1 MFMCQEDR
9 GTHIQPNG
17 AIMERARMQ
26 RRAHLTIL
34 ALMLSCQLCS
44 LALSAP
50 NHSLYWAVE
59 ADEEFTYAL
68 QRYLVTD
75 ESIWKDIA
83 FDTLPFGSSIG
94 EGKKIVARVTG
105 LETVPEQINV
115 TTDVPNSFC
124 SVMRENDSVQ
134 LWSNL
139 TLFVVPVGD
148 WELLTNMSG
157 LISEGATLIDDEH
170 EWGASRN
177 GAFTRNGVTVTF
189 SYEIRWEKTNGTLSY
204 IRHRYSASG
213 NDLLDIVFVQWHP
226 GMPTILPP
234 ELQLSTVLTA
244 LLAVGVVSVVSVL
257 VYKKYTSRR
266 PIVRRLGE

>member
-1 MFMCQEDR
+1 
-9 GTHIQPNG
+9 
-17 AIMERARMQ
+17 MERARMQ

-50 NHSLYWAVE
+50 DDSLYWAVE
-59 ADEEFTYAL
+59 VDEEFTYAL

-83 FDTLPFGSSIG
+83 FHALPFGSSTG

-105 LETVPEQINV
+105 LETVPEQMNV
-115 TTDVPNSFC
+115 TTDVPDSFC

-139 TLFVVPVGD
+139 TLFVVPVGN
-148 WELLTNMSG
+148 WELLANLSG
-157 LISEGATLIDDEH
+157 LITEGAILIDDEH
-170 EWGASRN
+170 EWGASQS
-177 GAFTRNGVTVTF
+177 GAFTQGSIVITF
-189 SYEIRWEKTNGTLSY
+189 YSEIRYEKENGTLTY
-204 IRHRYSASG
+204 LRLRYGASG

-234 ELQLSTVLTA
+234 ELQMSTVLTA